1 MALLQQLQQHT
12 KRLEMAKSKPAPPAQ
27 PTPASPA
34 ATRRASQ
41 RFEAHE
47 RLCISL
53 EDDQVH
59 KRHRF
64 YSGEAHR

>member
-1 MALLQQLQQHT
+1 MASRDVPGAPLQ
-12 KRLEMAKSKPAPPAQ
+12 AV
-27 PTPASPA
+27 PASPA

-53 EDDQVH
+53 EDGQVH